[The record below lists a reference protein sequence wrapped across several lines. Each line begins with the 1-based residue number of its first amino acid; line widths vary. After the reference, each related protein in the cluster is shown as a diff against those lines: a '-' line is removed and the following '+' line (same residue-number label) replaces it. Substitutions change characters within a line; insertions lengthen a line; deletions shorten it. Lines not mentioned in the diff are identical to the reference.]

1 MMATNKDNACPMK
14 KTSIGGQAVIEGVM
28 MRGPEKIATAVR
40 KPDGEIVIDEQ
51 EIKKTKGSAFAKL
64 PIVRGCVNF
73 FGSMITGVKA
83 LMFSAKFFDVDEDG
97 NEIEQEPS
105 KFEKWLEEKLD
116 SEAAMNV
123 VIYCS
128 VIVSLIMSVGL
139 FILLPTLIAGFM
151 TDFLHVEN
159 NTLLTLIEGIV
170 RIIIFI
176 LYLTLVSQMKDIKR
190 VFMYHGAEHK
200 SIFCYEKGLPLT
212 VENVRVQPRLHPRCG
227 TSFLLIVMV
236 ISILVF
242 SVIPWQ
248 QETFAAIPGIGVIF
262 AAMPWAIWRVILR
275 LLLLPIV
282 AGLSYEIIKFA
293 GRHDNW
299 FTRAI
304 SAPGMWFQLITTN
317 EPDDSQI
324 EVAIKSLT
332 AVIPE
337 DKTSDIW

>member
-1 MMATNKDNACPMK
+1 
-14 KTSIGGQAVIEGVM
+14 
-28 MRGPEKIATAVR
+28 
-40 KPDGEIVIDEQ
+40 
-51 EIKKTKGSAFAKL
+51 
-64 PIVRGCVNF
+64 
-73 FGSMITGVKA
+73 
-83 LMFSAKFFDVDEDG
+83 
-97 NEIEQEPS
+97 
-105 KFEKWLEEKLD
+105 
-116 SEAAMNV
+116 MNV

-128 VIVSLIMSVGL
+128 VIVSLLLSVGL

-159 NTLLTLIEGIV
+159 NVVLTLLEGVV
-170 RIIIFI
+170 RIAIFI
-176 LYLTLVSQMKDIKR
+176 LYLSLVAQMKDIKR

-212 VENVRVQPRLHPRCG
+212 VENVRVQSRLHPRCG

-242 SVIPWQ
+242 SIIPWQ
-248 QETFAAIPGIGVIF
+248 QETFASIPGIGVIF
-262 AAMPWAIWRVILR
+262 SAMPWAIWRVILR

-293 GRHDNW
+293 GRHDNLL
-299 FTRAI
+299 TRII
-304 SAPGMWFQLITTN
+304 SAPGMWFQHITTN

-337 DKTSDIW
+337 DKTADIW